1 MEKITNNTSILSS
14 KYFMLTLGFIGLFLV
29 STGISLAAFTLLV
42 KDSGQIVKNTNSTK
56 KVSRVDLS
64 KPKTESC
71 PINGEMF
78 TEAQKDLWMLRR
90 PIAAAIENHLDARP
104 QSGLSRADVVY
115 EAVAEG
121 GITRFL
127 AIFYCGIAD
136 NDYTIGQIRSARVY
150 FINYALGYGDNPLF
164 VHWGG
169 ANNINNNM
177 PGGVKAKGDIDP
189 RVDAYK
195 LLEKVGWVNGR
206 YGSDMNGATNTGYPA
221 LFTDDRRMNLAS
233 EHQKVG
239 STDKIY
245 EEATKRG
252 FDYKD
257 SDGNTWDK
265 NFDMW
270 KFIDSKPISS
280 PKYSSLSFRFWDGT
294 LSDDYTVEWKY
305 DVANNKYIRFNGG
318 KEHIDLENN
327 EQLSAKNVA
336 IVYAKE
342 EGPVDREHHML
353 YTVIGD
359 GKAVVFQ
366 NGDVI
371 EGTWEKTKATD
382 SIKFFDESGEEI
394 AFVRGQIWIE
404 VLPLGNE
411 LTY

>member
-1 MEKITNNTSILSS
+1 MEKITSS
-14 KYFMLTLGFIGLFLV
+14 KYFMLTLGFVGLFLV
-29 STGISLAAFTLLV
+29 SMGVSLAGFTFLV
-42 KDSGQIVKNTNSTK
+42 KSNTTGPVANSK
-56 KVSRVDLS
+56 KITASRVDLT

-78 TEAQKDLWMLRR
+78 TKEQKDLWSLRR
-90 PIAAAIENHLDARP
+90 PIVAAIENHIDSRP
-104 QSGLSRADVVY
+104 QSGLSRSDVVY

-127 AIFYCGIAD
+127 AVFYCGIAD
-136 NDYTIGQIRSARVY
+136 NNYTIGQIRSARVY
-150 FINYALGYGDNPLF
+150 FINYALGYGNNPLF

-169 ANNINNNM
+169 ANNINNNA
-177 PGGVKAKGDIDP
+177 PGGVKNRGDIDP

-221 LFTDDRRMNLAS
+221 LYTDDRRMNLAT

-257 SDGNTWDK
+257 SEGNAWDK
-265 NFDMW
+265 NFTPW
-270 KFIDSKPISS
+270 KFIDGKAISS
-280 PKYSSLSFRFWDGT
+280 PKYSSLSFGFWNDNLGT
-294 LSDDYTVEWKY
+294 DYTVEWKY
-305 DVANNKYIRFNGG
+305 DATNNKYLRFNAG
-318 KEHIDLENN
+318 KAHIDLENN

-342 EGPVDREHHML
+342 EGPVDKEHHML
-353 YTVIGD
+353 YTVTGD
-359 GKAVVFQ
+359 GKAIIFQ

-371 EGTWEKTKATD
+371 EGTWKKAKATD
-382 SIKFFDESGEEI
+382 MLKFVDSSGSEI
-394 AFVRGQIWIE
+394 SFVRGQTWIE
-404 VLPLGNE
+404 VLPLGNVVK
-411 LTY
+411 Y

>member
-1 MEKITNNTSILSS
+1 MQKIIDS
-14 KYFMLTLGFIGLFLV
+14 KYFMLVLGFLGLFLV
-29 STGISLAAFTLLV
+29 STGVSLAAFTFLV
-42 KDSGQIVKNTNSTK
+42 KDTGSIISNTTSEG

-71 PINGEMF
+71 PTNGEMF
-78 TEAQKDLWMLRR
+78 TKAQKDLWSLRR
-90 PIAAAIENHLDARP
+90 PIVAAIENHLDSRP

-127 AIFYCGIAD
+127 AVFYCGIAD

-150 FINYALGYGDNPLF
+150 FINFAMEYGDNPLF

-169 ANNINNNM
+169 ANNIDNNM
-177 PGGVKAKGDIDP
+177 PGGVKAKGQIDP

-195 LLEKVGWVNGR
+195 LLEKIGWVNGR

-221 LFTDDRRMNLAS
+221 LFTDDRRMDLAT

-252 FDYKD
+252 YDYED
-257 SDGNTWDK
+257 SDGNKWDE
-265 NFDMW
+265 NFTSW
-270 KFIDSKPISS
+270 KFIDGKAISS
-280 PKYSSLSFRFWDGT
+280 PKYSSISFRFWDGT

-305 DVANNKYIRFNGG
+305 DATTNKYLRFNGG
-318 KEHIDLENN
+318 KEHKDLENG
-327 EQLSAKNVA
+327 EQISAKNIA
-336 IVYAKE
+336 IMFAEEEISVDKE
-342 EGPVDREHHML
+342 YHNL
-353 YTVIGD
+353 YTVTGEGD
-359 GKAVVFQ
+359 GIVFQ

-382 SIKFFDESGEEI
+382 RVIFFDSEGKEI
-394 AFVRGQIWIE
+394 SFVRGQTWIE
-404 VLPLGNE
+404 VLPLGNDVNF
-411 LTY
+411 

>member
-1 MEKITNNTSILSS
+1 MEKTNNNTSILSS
-14 KYFMLTLGFIGLFLV
+14 KYFMLILGFVGLFLV
-29 STGISLAAFTLLV
+29 STGVSLAGFTFLV
-42 KDSGQIVKNTNSTK
+42 GDQSSPTVKPSNNT

-64 KPKTESC
+64 KPKTDAC
-71 PINGEMF
+71 PINGEMY
-78 TEAQKDLWMLRR
+78 TKAQKELWSKRR
-90 PIAAAIENHLDARP
+90 PIVAAIENHTESRP
-104 QSGLSRADVVY
+104 QSGLSRADAVY

-127 AIFYCGIAD
+127 AVFYCGIAD
-136 NDYTIGQIRSARVY
+136 NNYTIGQIRSARVY

-189 RVDAYK
+189 RADAYK

-221 LFTDDRRMNLAS
+221 LFTDDRRMNLAT

-252 FDYKD
+252 YDYED
-257 SDGNTWDK
+257 SDGKAWDT
-265 NFDMW
+265 NFKPW
-270 KFIDSKPISS
+270 KFVDGKALGTPKATEIS
-280 PKYSSLSFRFWDGT
+280 FDFWTSMSGYD
-294 LSDDYTVEWKY
+294 VQWKY
-305 DVANNKYIRFNGG
+305 DLQNNRYLRFNGG
-318 KEHIDLENN
+318 AEHKDLENG
-327 EQLSAKNVA
+327 EQLQAKNVA

-353 YTVIGD
+353 YTVTGE
-359 GKAVVFQ
+359 GKAMVFK

-371 EGTWEKTKATD
+371 EGTWVKNKATD
-382 SIKFFDESGEEI
+382 TVKFFDESDEEI
-394 AFVRGQIWIE
+394 SFVRGQIWIE
-404 VLPLGNE
+404 VLPLGN
-411 LTY
+411 TVKY

>member
-1 MEKITNNTSILSS
+1 MEKITSS
-14 KYFMLTLGFIGLFLV
+14 KNFMLVLGFIGLFLV
-29 STGISLAAFTLLV
+29 STGVSLAGFTFLI
-42 KDSGQIVKNTNSTK
+42 KDQNTLSPKGSGAQ

-78 TEAQKDLWMLRR
+78 TKAQKDLWTTKR
-90 PIAAAIENHLDARP
+90 PIVAAIENHLDSRP

-127 AIFYCGIAD
+127 AVFYCGIAD

-150 FINYALGYGDNPLF
+150 FINYALEYGDNPLF

-169 ANNINNNM
+169 ANNIDNNM
-177 PGGVKAKGDIDP
+177 PSGVKARGQIDP

-195 LLEKVGWVNGR
+195 QLEKIGWVNGR

-221 LFTDDRRMNLAS
+221 LYTDDRRMDLAT

-257 SDGNTWDK
+257 SDGNAWDE

-270 KFIDSKPISS
+270 KFVDGKAIST
-280 PKYSSLSFRFWDGT
+280 PKYSSIKFPFWDNK
-294 LSDDYTVEWKY
+294 SDYDVEWRY
-305 DVANNKYIRFNGG
+305 DQQNNRYLRFNGG
-318 KEHIDLENN
+318 KEHTDLENK
-327 EQLSAKNVA
+327 EQISSSNVVT
-336 IVYAKE
+336 IFVKE
-342 EGPVDREHHML
+342 EGPVDEEHHMF
-353 YTVIGD
+353 YTVL
-359 GKAVVFQ
+359 GKGEVKIFQ

-371 EGTWEKTKATD
+371 EGIWEKKVATNR
-382 SIKFFDESGEEI
+382 IKFYSKAGSQDSEGNEI
-394 AFVRGQIWIE
+394 ALVKGKTWIE
-404 VLPLGNE
+404 VLPLNNLVE
-411 LTY
+411 Y